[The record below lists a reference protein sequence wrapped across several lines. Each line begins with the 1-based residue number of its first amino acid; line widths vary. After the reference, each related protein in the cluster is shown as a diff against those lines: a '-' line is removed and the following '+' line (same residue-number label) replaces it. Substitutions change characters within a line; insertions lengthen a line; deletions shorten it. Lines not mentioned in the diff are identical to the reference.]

1 MMKFKRLSLLCLL
14 VMAAFSFNSCSDD
27 EPDSRQYIDYEYG
40 VEVLEG
46 YSLIYDVTCTY
57 TNIFTNELETKTVGN
72 LGESSFSGH
81 GEGTPKA
88 KEVVFKVE
96 GKLKPNAKE
105 LVEEAIAKHRTFSI
119 GYKCRGKAYVYSDPE
134 CTNFVKELFSF
145 RKSSEVTTEYD
156 AEYLKY
162 YLDNYPTIEIYEIH
176 HPVE

>member
-1 MMKFKRLSLLCLL
+1 MIMKFYRLSLLCLFVIAL
-14 VMAAFSFNSCSDD
+14 FSFNSCSDD
-27 EPDSRQYIDYEYG
+27 EPAAPQYVDYVYG
-40 VEVLEG
+40 VEVLDG
-46 YSLIYDVTCTY
+46 YTLIYDITCSY

-72 LGESSFSGH
+72 LGESSFSGR

-105 LVEEAIAKHRTFSI
+105 LVEEAIAKHRRFSI

-145 RKSSEVTTEYD
+145 HRSSEVSESD
-156 AEYLKY
+156 AESLKY
-162 YLDNYPTIEIYEIH
+162 YIDNYPTIEIYEIH
-176 HPVE
+176 HPVN

>member
-1 MMKFKRLSLLCLL
+1 MKFKRLSLLCLL

-57 TNIFTNELETKTVGN
+57 TNIYTNELETKTVGN

-105 LVEEAIAKHRTFSI
+105 LVEEAIAKHKKFSI

>member
-1 MMKFKRLSLLCLL
+1 MKFKRLSLLFL
-14 VMAAFSFNSCSDD
+14 VVITAFSFNSCSDD

-57 TNIFTNELETKTVGN
+57 TNIFTGEVEKKTVGN
-72 LGESSFSGH
+72 MGENLFFGR
-81 GEGTPKA
+81 GENVKA
-88 KEVVFKVE
+88 KEIVFKVE
-96 GKLKPNAKE
+96 GKLKDNAKE
-105 LVEEAIAKHRTFSI
+105 IVEDAIAKHKKFYI

>member
-1 MMKFKRLSLLCLL
+1 MKIKCLSLLCLIIIATVL
-14 VMAAFSFNSCSDD
+14 FNSCSD
-27 EPDSRQYIDYEYG
+27 EPASPQYVDYEYG

-88 KEVVFKVE
+88 KEVVLKVE

-105 LVEEAIAKHRTFSI
+105 YVDDAIAKHKTFSL
-119 GYKCRGKAYVYSDPE
+119 GYKVRGKAYGYSDPE
-134 CTNFVKELFSF
+134 CTKFVKELFSF
-145 RKSSEVTTEYD
+145 HESSEVSEAS
-156 AEYLKY
+156 AESLKY
-162 YLDNYPTIEIYEIH
+162 YIDNYPTIELCEIRK
-176 HPVE
+176 PVK

>member
-1 MMKFKRLSLLCLL
+1 MKIKRLSLLCLIIATVL
-14 VMAAFSFNSCSDD
+14 FNSCSD
-27 EPDSRQYIDYEYG
+27 EPASPQYVDYEYG

-72 LGESSFSGH
+72 LGASSFSGR

-105 LVEEAIAKHRTFSI
+105 LVEEAIAKHKKFPI
-119 GYKCRGKAYVYSDPE
+119 GFKCRGKAYVYSDPD

-145 RKSSEVTTEYD
+145 HESSELIEID
-156 AEYLKY
+156 AENLKY
-162 YLDNYPTIEIYEIH
+162 YIDTYPTKEICEIH
-176 HPVE
+176 KPIK